1 MNNQKRFLDELNDN
15 RIFRLIFENLY
26 EGAIITDNKGY
37 ILFFNKPYGEFLGV
51 EPREQIGKHC
61 TEIFENSRMHIVG
74 KTGKPEINHIVK
86 IKGQNMVVQRIP
98 IVQGENIIAVF
109 GQVKFYDVHD
119 VGELARKISQL
130 ESKVK
135 HYEQELANCRAIRY
149 TINSIVST
157 SEKMKS
163 LKTRALKAAS
173 TQHPILVY
181 GESGTGKELFAQAI
195 HLASH
200 RRDFPFVR
208 INCGAIPKEL
218 VESELFGYEKGAF
231 TGANN
236 KGKSGKFELAH
247 KGTIFFDEIG
257 ELPLEIQPSLLNV
270 LEEKMFERVGGISV
284 IYSDF
289 RIIAATNQ
297 DLEQMVEEK
306 KFREDLF
313 YRLNV
318 IPLYI
323 PPLRDRKED
332 ILPIFYHIL
341 YEISLEKPNS
351 SEIHLTQEAQNV
363 LREYYWP
370 GNVREVKNVVERIIF
385 ALEKTDKVIDVQ
397 DLPPYM
403 LHHRSYGQES
413 DIATLKDSHAFT
425 EKELIC
431 HVLKENNYNKTEAA
445 KKLGIHRTHLYKKLQ
460 KYNLKF

>member
-1 MNNQKRFLDELNDN
+1 MRIVNDLNEN
-15 RIFRLIFENLY
+15 RLFRLIFENLY

-51 EPREQIGKHC
+51 DPQEQIGKHC

-74 KTGKPEINHIVK
+74 KTGEAEVNHIVK

-98 IVQGENIIAVF
+98 IEQEGKIVAVF

-119 VGELARKISQL
+119 VGELARTIFQL

-135 HYEQELANCRAIRY
+135 HYEQELAHCRAIRY
-149 TINSIVST
+149 TINSIIST
-157 SEKMKS
+157 SEKMNALKS
-163 LKTRALKAAS
+163 KALKAAL
-173 TQHPILVY
+173 TQHPVLLY

-200 RRDFPFVR
+200 RRDSPFVR

-231 TGANN
+231 TGAHT

-247 KGTIFFDEIG
+247 NGTIFLDEIG
-257 ELPLEIQPSLLNV
+257 ELPLDIQPTLLNV
-270 LEEKMFERVGGISV
+270 LEEKMFERVGGISM

-289 RIIAATNQ
+289 RVIAATNQ
-297 DLEQMVEEK
+297 NLEQMVEEK

-318 IPLYI
+318 IPIYI
-323 PPLRDRKED
+323 PPLRDRRED
-332 ILPIFYHIL
+332 ILPLFYHFMHQMI
-341 YEISLEKPNS
+341 EEPIS
-351 SEIHLTQEAQNV
+351 SEIVLSQDAQDILEN
-363 LREYYWP
+363 YSWP
-370 GNVREVKNVVERIIF
+370 GNAREVKNIVERIFF
-385 ALEKTDKVIDVQ
+385 ALEKTDVIIHAQ

-403 LHHRSYGQES
+403 LRHQIDG
-413 DIATLKDSHAFT
+413 IARDKISLKHLHASV
-425 EKELIC
+425 EKDMIC
-431 HVLKENNYNKTEAA
+431 HVLQETNHNKTDAA
-445 KKLGIHRTHLYKKLQ
+445 KKLGIHRTHLYKKLK
-460 KYNLKF
+460 KYNLS

>member
-1 MNNQKRFLDELNDN
+1 MDNQEIFIDELNEN
-15 RIFRLIFENLY
+15 RLFRLVFENLY
-26 EGAIITDNKGY
+26 EGAIITDDKGY
-37 ILFFNKPYGEFLGV
+37 ILFFNKPYGQFLGV
-51 EPREQIGKHC
+51 DPQEQIGKHC
-61 TEIFENSRMHIVG
+61 TEIFENSRMHVVG

-98 IVQGENIIAVF
+98 IEQDGKIVAVF

-119 VGELARKISQL
+119 VGELARKIFQL

-135 HYEQELANCRAIRY
+135 HYEQALANCKAIRY
-149 TINSIVST
+149 TINSIISK

-163 LKTRALKAAS
+163 LKTKALKAAS
-173 TQHPILVY
+173 TQHPILIY

-247 KGTIFFDEIG
+247 NGTIFLDEIG

-297 DLEQMVEEK
+297 NLEQMVEER

-318 IPLYI
+318 IPIYI

-332 ILPIFYHIL
+332 ILPLFHHFL
-341 YEISLEKPNS
+341 YTMKEEESND
-351 SEIHLTQEAQNV
+351 SEIFLTKEAQNV
-363 LREYYWP
+363 LKRYSWP

-385 ALEKTDKVIDVQ
+385 TLEKADNTIDVQ
-397 DLPPYM
+397 DLPSYM
-403 LHHRSYGQES
+403 LRHQIHGEKR
-413 DIATLKDSHAFT
+413 DIEMLKNSHANN
-425 EKELIC
+425 EKDLIC
-431 HVLKENNYNKTEAA
+431 HVLKETNYNKTDAA
-445 KKLGIHRTHLYKKLQ
+445 KKLGIHRTHLYKKIK
-460 KYNLKF
+460 KYNLVF